1 MKKFSFVLFALLVA
15 FFFIVPLPAGAQE
28 QTSQSAQTNTQPIV
42 PKHRR
47 RHSRELR
54 RHGIKHSY
62 AKAGKSAGRGGKRF
76 GKNIARRKPI
86 KAGRELGRGMGGFG
100 KHVGKGTAK
109 VGKKIVK
116 P

>member
-1 MKKFSFVLFALLVA
+1 MRKFSFVLLALLLAFCFVA
-15 FFFIVPLPAGAQE
+15 LPAGAQE
-28 QTSQSAQTNTQPIV
+28 RTSQSAQTNPQPIV

-47 RHSRELR
+47 RHRRELR
-54 RHGIKHSY
+54 RHGIRHSY
-62 AKAGKSAGRGGKRF
+62 AKAGRSAGRGGKRF